1 MEEDKSRVERFLRQV
16 VIDDINTVGVGGVI
30 AMVEDLRSSGF
41 LAKADLVEMIL
52 RDEVPDDL
60 VANEDSAI

>member
-1 MEEDKSRVERFLRQV
+1 MEEGKSRVERFLRQV
-16 VIDDINTVGVGGVI
+16 VIDNINTVGVGGVI

-52 RDEVPDDL
+52 KEEIPDDL
-60 VANEDSAI
+60 LVD

>member
-30 AMVEDLRSSGF
+30 AMVQDLRSSGF

-52 RDEVPDDL
+52 KEELPEDL
-60 VANEDSAI
+60 VSDEGMAL

>member
-1 MEEDKSRVERFLRQV
+1 MEEKKSRVERFLRQV

-52 RDEVPDDL
+52 KEELPGEL
-60 VANEDSAI
+60 IANEDSAI